1 MNCQLKLK
9 INMEEALKALE
20 SLTKQF
26 EDFKNKNEKNIG
38 TKVDKEEVASIQ
50 KMIETLTSKV
60 EGMEKEKVS
69 EAIAGIKKLVE
80 DMGADV
86 ANLKDSTKSK
96 SKQYKSFGAAVV
108 AKIKEMD
115 LLKTDLKKGEHRT
128 LVIEADA
135 RKLAGTME
143 TSNVDAVGTNSIPY
157 ELADFETGLTRIQ
170 RRSPWLLQIANTFPI
185 STMYAQWAEQENQ
198 DGDADATGEGS
209 AKHQIDFDWVEK
221 SAKVEKITA
230 YIKVSKEALSDLA
243 GLQNEIDAEL
253 RTEILLATDAAL
265 LNGDGVTP
273 NLDGI
278 LAQDTAYSAG
288 AFAATIL
295 DANRY
300 DVLRTAIAQ
309 IVAANFMP
317 NYILLH
323 PDDVAAMDL
332 SKGND
337 GHYVLPPFKSANG
350 VVISGVTV
358 LENTG
363 QTTDKFTVGDF
374 TKFNVRVRQG
384 MTVDIGLD
392 GNDFTNNLVTIL
404 GEIRLVSYIK
414 ANHAGAFVS
423 GDFSDAIAALELTS

>member
-1 MNCQLKLK
+1 
-9 INMEEALKALE
+9 MEEALKALE
-20 SLTKQF
+20 GLKKQF
-26 EDFKNKNEKNIG
+26 EDFQTKQANDIG
-38 TKVDKEEVASIQ
+38 SKVDKKAVEDIE
-50 KMIETLTSKV
+50 KMIKDLTSKV

-69 EAIAGIKKLVE
+69 EAVAGVKKLVE
-80 DMGADV
+80 DLITDV
-86 ANLKDSTKSK
+86 ANLKDSNTKKVKKFS
-96 SKQYKSFGAAVV
+96 SFGAAVV

-128 LVIEADA
+128 LVVEADV

-157 ELADFETGLTRIQ
+157 ELSDFETGLTRIQ
-170 RRSPWLLQIANTFPI
+170 RRSPWLIQIANTFPI

-198 DGDADATGEGS
+198 DGAAAETGEGS

-221 SAKVEKITA
+221 SAKVEKVTA
-230 YIKVSKEALSDLA
+230 YIKVSKEALADLP

-253 RTEILLATDAAL
+253 RTEILLVADAAL
-265 LNGDGVTP
+265 LNGDGTTP
-273 NLDGI
+273 SLNGI
-278 LAQDTAYSAG
+278 LNQDTAYSAG
-288 AFAATIL
+288 AFAGTIPS
-295 DANRY
+295 ANRF

-332 SKGND
+332 TKSATD
-337 GHYVLPPFKSANG
+337 GHYVLPPFKSADG
-350 VVISGVTV
+350 LVISGVRI

>member
-1 MNCQLKLK
+1 
-9 INMEEALKALE
+9 MEEALKALE
-20 SLTKQF
+20 GLKKQF
-26 EDFKNKNEKNIG
+26 EDFQTKQANDIG
-38 TKVDKEEVASIQ
+38 SKVDKKAVEDIE
-50 KMIETLTSKV
+50 KMIKDLTSKV

-69 EAIAGIKKLVE
+69 EAVAGVKKLVE
-80 DMGADV
+80 DLITDV
-86 ANLKDSTKSK
+86 ANLKDSNTKKVKKFS
-96 SKQYKSFGAAVV
+96 SFGAAVV

-128 LVIEADA
+128 LVVEADV

-157 ELADFETGLTRIQ
+157 ELSDFETGLTRIQ
-170 RRSPWLLQIANTFPI
+170 RRSPWLIQIANTFPI

-198 DGDADATGEGS
+198 DGAAAETGEGS

-221 SAKVEKITA
+221 SAKVEKVTA
-230 YIKVSKEALSDLA
+230 YIKVSKEALADLP

-253 RTEILLATDAAL
+253 RTEILLVADAAL
-265 LNGDGVTP
+265 LNGDGTTP
-273 NLDGI
+273 SLNGI
-278 LAQDTAYSAG
+278 LNQDTAYSAG
-288 AFAATIL
+288 AFAGTIPS
-295 DANRY
+295 ANRF

-332 SKGND
+332 TKSATD
-337 GHYVLPPFKSANG
+337 GHYVLPPFKSADG
-350 VVISGVTV
+350 LVISGVRI

-414 ANHAGAFVS
+414 ANHAVAFVS